1 MSIEFDIYTGT
12 LIYKEIEFS
21 FVFDRGELRLI
32 PPKDK
37 DQEVH
42 MWFMK
47 SLGKGA
53 YTFGD
58 PVYVEDDYL
67 IGNCNENCQKI
78 IFLPKHKNI
87 GSYNSVLI
95 VQIEAYIIQKY
106 ERDWIDRLGFMSQEL
121 DCIYSTSQALE
132 SPEWTEDGVV
142 SVKTKD
148 FDNTTSHKQCFSV
161 DGKEVSVFFGISR
174 TGSGKVGKPPLEL
187 HSEMFFEFEKTND
200 YAFVLKLWRI
210 AKCFVQ
216 YLCYRKNVNLSS
228 VEISTPYGEGKHEKF
243 AVLHIVNEDV
253 DNEPETLEKRRYIKQ
268 EYISGAEGKILNDIA
283 EDRIYLRHIPE
294 TYRAGKS
301 INAARFVM
309 ITAAFEWTFKKNYP
323 DGITKKSATIKA
335 EKIATEVLNGLV
347 NDSKGKLR
355 EIYKF
360 LRKLIGSN
368 SLQNEI
374 EQAGKDYAD
383 IVDIFG
389 KHLYSMN
396 NEKLKYSEMGLRL
409 SQQRNNFAHGNLD
422 KDFIGLSLLDLIY
435 LEYIVYAMQLK
446 EYGVK
451 TTFIQQ
457 AINDLFGCS
466 IALQSVST
474 I

>member
-1 MSIEFDIYTGT
+1 MDDKLDVYTGT

-21 FVFDRGELRLI
+21 FVFDKESLRLI

-37 DQEVH
+37 HREVH

-47 SLGKGA
+47 PLGNGV

-58 PVYVEDDYL
+58 LVYIEDNYL
-67 IGNCNENCQKI
+67 IGICNENHQKI
-78 IFLPKHKNI
+78 IFLPKHTNI
-87 GSYNSVLI
+87 GSHNSVLN

-106 ERDWIDRLGFMSQEL
+106 DRDWIDRLGFMSQEL
-121 DCIYSTSQALE
+121 DCIYPTSQALE
-132 SPEWTEDGVV
+132 SPEWTEDGVI
-142 SVKTKD
+142 SIKTKD

-161 DGKEVSVFFGISR
+161 DGKDVSIYFGISR
-174 TGSGKVGKPPLEL
+174 TSSEKIGKPPLEL

-200 YAFVLKLWRI
+200 YVFILRLWHI
-210 AKCFVQ
+210 AKRFVQ
-216 YLCYRKNVNLSS
+216 YLCYRKNINLSS
-228 VEISTPYGEGKHEKF
+228 VQVSAPYGEGKHEKF
-243 AVLHIVNEDV
+243 ATLYIVNDSV
-253 DNEPETLEKRRYIKQ
+253 YNEPEILKKRRYIKQ
-268 EYISGAEGKILNDIA
+268 EYINGVEGKILNDIA
-283 EDRIYLRHIPE
+283 EDRIYLRHIPD
-294 TYRAGKS
+294 TYRTGRS

-309 ITAAFEWTFKKNYP
+309 ITAAFEWTFKKSYP

-335 EKIATEVLNGLV
+335 EETATKVLNGLV
-347 NDSKGKLR
+347 NNSKGKLK

-368 SLQNEI
+368 SLQTEI
-374 EQAGKDYAD
+374 EQMGKDYVE

-389 KHLYSMN
+389 KRLYSMN
-396 NEKLKYSEMGLRL
+396 NETLKYSEMGLRL

-422 KDFIGLSLLDLIY
+422 KDFIGLALLDLVY

-446 EYGVK
+446 EYGVENK
-451 TTFIQQ
+451 IIQR

-466 IALQSVST
+466 LAL
-474 I
+474 

>member
-1 MSIEFDIYTGT
+1 MSIELEVYTGILT
-12 LIYKEIEFS
+12 YKGIEFS
-21 FVFDRGELRLI
+21 FVFDREELRLI

-37 DQEVH
+37 DHEVH

-47 SLGKGA
+47 PLGNGA

-58 PVYVEDDYL
+58 PVYIEDDYL
-67 IGNCNENCQKI
+67 IGKCNENYQKI
-78 IFLPKHKNI
+78 IFLPKRTNI

-95 VQIEAYIIQKY
+95 VQIEAYIIQEY

-121 DCIYSTSQALE
+121 DCIYPTSQALE
-132 SPEWTEDGVV
+132 SPEWAEDGVV
-142 SVKTKD
+142 SIKTKD

-161 DGKEVSVFFGISR
+161 DGKEASVFFGISR
-174 TGSGKVGKPPLEL
+174 TSSGKIGKPPLEL

-200 YAFVLKLWRI
+200 YVFILKLWRI
-210 AKCFVQ
+210 AKCFIQ

-228 VEISTPYGEGKHEKF
+228 AEISAPYGDGKHEKF
-243 AVLHIVNEDV
+243 ATLHIVNEDV
-253 DNEPETLEKRRYIKQ
+253 DNEPEILEKRRYIKQ

-283 EDRIYLRHIPE
+283 EDRIYLRHLPD
-294 TYRAGKS
+294 TYRTGRS

-323 DGITKKSATIKA
+323 DGITKKPSTIKA
-335 EKIATEVLNGLV
+335 EETATEALNGLV
-347 NDSKGKLR
+347 DASKGKLKG
-355 EIYKF
+355 IYRF

-368 SLQNEI
+368 SLQTEI
-374 EQAGKDYAD
+374 EQMGKDYAE

-389 KHLYSMN
+389 KRLYSMN
-396 NEKLKYSEMGLRL
+396 NETLKYSEMGSRL

-435 LEYIVYAMQLK
+435 LEYIIYAMQLK
-446 EYGVK
+446 EYGVEK
-451 TTFIQQ
+451 ISIQR

-466 IALQSVST
+466 IAL
-474 I
+474 